1 MIWPITF
8 PLRLHPMYDHADHGF
23 KIKQLAYRAI
33 RRGERVRLNEIPL
46 IDFLLLGGG
55 LASATAAETL
65 RAAGAE
71 GSVAILSAE
80 TTPPYHRPP
89 LSKSFLL
96 NGPDQTN
103 VLIHDEAFY
112 RDRQIDIYLGTR
124 VCHVDV
130 EGRVIETD
138 REHFRFGKLL
148 IATGASVDK
157 LAVPGAHLAGT
168 HYLRTVND
176 ALSLYESI
184 LHARR
189 AVVIGA
195 SFLGMELAAALVT
208 RGVAT
213 TLIAKEDLV
222 YEKLRSREASEFFTE
237 YFRQRN
243 VELIFGEEI
252 KEFSGTTKVEAVVTN
267 SGKVV
272 PAILSQLESV
282 FTRKSVSLPTAASR

>member
-1 MIWPITF
+1 M
-8 PLRLHPMYDHADHGF
+8 RS
-23 KIKQLAYRAI
+23 
-33 RRGERVRLNEIPL
+33 NEIPL

-71 GSVAILSAE
+71 GSIAILCAE
-80 TTPPYHRPP
+80 TTSPYHRPP

-103 VLIHDEAFY
+103 ILIHDEAFY
-112 RDRQIDIYLGTR
+112 QEHKIDIHLGAR
-124 VCHVDV
+124 VCRIDVD
-130 EGRVIETD
+130 GRTVETD
-138 REHFRFGKLL
+138 HDHFRFDKLL
-148 IATGASVDK
+148 IATGTSVDR
-157 LAVPGAHLAGT
+157 LDAPGAHLRGI

-208 RGVAT
+208 RGVGT
-213 TLIAKEDLV
+213 TLIAREDLV
-222 YEKLRSREASEFFTE
+222 YEKLRSPEVSAFFSE
-237 YFRQRN
+237 YFKQRS
-243 VELIFGEEI
+243 VELIFEEEV
-252 KEFSGTTKVEAVVTN
+252 KEFSAER
-267 SGKVV
+267 
-272 PAILSQLESV
+272 ES
-282 FTRKSVSLPTAASR
+282 KA

>member
-1 MIWPITF
+1 
-8 PLRLHPMYDHADHGF
+8 
-23 KIKQLAYRAI
+23 
-33 RRGERVRLNEIPL
+33 VRSNELPL

-71 GSVAILSAE
+71 GSIAILCAE

-103 VLIHDEAFY
+103 ILIHDEAFY
-112 RDRQIDIYLGTR
+112 RDRKIDIHLGAR
-124 VCHVDV
+124 VCRVDV
-130 EGRVIETD
+130 QSRTIETD
-138 REHFRFGKLL
+138 RDHFRFGKLL
-148 IATGASVDK
+148 IATGASVDR
-157 LAVPGAHLAGT
+157 LAIPGAHLRGI
-168 HYLRTVND
+168 HHLRTVND
-176 ALSLYESI
+176 ALSLYDSI
-184 LHARR
+184 LDAQR

-222 YEKLRSREASEFFTE
+222 YEKLRSPEASAFFTE
-237 YFRQRN
+237 YFRKRSL
-243 VELIFGEEI
+243 ELIFSEEV
-252 KEFSGTTKVEAVVTN
+252 KEFSGVT
-267 SGKVV
+267 
-272 PAILSQLESV
+272 
-282 FTRKSVSLPTAASR
+282 